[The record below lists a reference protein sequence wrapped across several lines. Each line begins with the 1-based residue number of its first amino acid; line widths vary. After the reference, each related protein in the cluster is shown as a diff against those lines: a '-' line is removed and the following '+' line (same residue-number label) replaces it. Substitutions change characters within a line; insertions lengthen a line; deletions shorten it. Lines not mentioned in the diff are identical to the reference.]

1 MTTEK
6 KTTGRCPKW
15 DRPVSKKFYD
25 FIYSQICCAKYYS
38 ETEEVRVDVMMRCFD
53 EYIDKGSVNVDF
65 NNTET
70 VAFAMLQPSIDQ
82 AVNRSRRA
90 REAAL
95 RRREV
100 KEAAK
105 SAAATAESEVSI
117 PAESETASEHPQT
130 SSTTEIKSDEQPSA
144 ESVATSC
151 INRRAQRR
159 KETRIRR
166 QQKHAK
172 RLQSRRK
179 ISDPT
184 DLRRT

>member
-15 DRPVSKKFYD
+15 NRPVSKKFYD

-38 ETEEVRVDVMMRCFD
+38 ETEKVRVDVMMRCFD

-90 REAAL
+90 REAAV
-95 RRREV
+95 RRREARNV
-100 KEAAK
+100 AK
-105 SAAATAESEVSI
+105 SVSATVEAEFSI
-117 PAESETASEHPQT
+117 QAEPETVSEHPQT
-130 SSTTEIKSDEQPSA
+130 ASTTEIRSDEQPSA
-144 ESVATSC
+144 EPVATSC
-151 INRRAQRR
+151 TNHRAQRR
-159 KETRIRR
+159 EEIRIRR

-179 ISDPT
+179 SSTGICQT
-184 DLRRT
+184 

>member
-105 SAAATAESEVSI
+105 SAAAMAESEVSI
-117 PAESETASEHPQT
+117 PAESETVSEHPQT
-130 SSTTEIKSDEQPSA
+130 EIQSDEQPSA
-144 ESVATSC
+144 EPVATSC
-151 INRRAQRR
+151 TNRRVQRR
-159 KETRIRR
+159 EETRIRR

-172 RLQSRRK
+172 RLQRRRK
-179 ISDPT
+179 ISDST
-184 DLRRT
+184 DLRGS